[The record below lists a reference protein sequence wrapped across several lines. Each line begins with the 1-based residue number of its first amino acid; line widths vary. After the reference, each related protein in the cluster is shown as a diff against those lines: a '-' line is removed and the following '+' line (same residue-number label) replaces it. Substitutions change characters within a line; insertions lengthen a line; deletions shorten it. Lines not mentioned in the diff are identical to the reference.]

1 MKLVQTVAPTTEP
14 ITLVEAK
21 AFLRVLGSDDDALI
35 TTMIAQA
42 TKHVENVVNRQLIR
56 ATYELYTDG
65 FITKLPK
72 NPIQS
77 IEKIEYMDEN
87 EVYQLLDASLYYL
100 YEELEIGKIEYKDL
114 PGLLTHKKAVKIT
127 FVCGHT
133 SVPEPIQ
140 AYIKVKVS
148 TLYEF
153 REQFI
158 VGASVSHPKDDFIEN
173 LLSPYKIKEF

>member
-1 MKLVQTVAPTTEP
+1 MLVQIVAPLTEAITTAD
-14 ITLVEAK
+14 AK
-21 AFLRVLGSDDDALI
+21 VFLRIMGTQDDALI
-35 TTMIAQA
+35 NSMIAQA
-42 TKHVENVVNRQLIR
+42 TKHVENIINRQLMR

-87 EVYQLLDASLYYL
+87 EVYQLLNASLYYL

-114 PGLLTHKKAVKIT
+114 PGLPTHKKAVKIT
-127 FVCGHT
+127 FVCGHL
-133 SVPEPIQ
+133 SVPAPIE

-158 VGASVSHPKDDFIEN
+158 VGASVSHPKDEFIEN